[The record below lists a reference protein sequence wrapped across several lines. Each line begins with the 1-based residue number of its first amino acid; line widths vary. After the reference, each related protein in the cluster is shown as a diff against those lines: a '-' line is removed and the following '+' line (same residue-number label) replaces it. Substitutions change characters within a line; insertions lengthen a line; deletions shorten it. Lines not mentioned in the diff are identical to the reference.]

1 MKTSKSIF
9 LFVFLGSILLLGAA
23 VYLQLVEKM
32 LPCPLCVLQR
42 YAFFVLAVCALVG
55 LFMPVGA
62 DKVGATAALLA
73 SFTGIGLAGW
83 HLWIKA
89 HPGLSCGID
98 PMEASLNMLP
108 PAKAIPLLFQADG
121 LCTTEYPP
129 FLGLSI
135 PMWSMIWFLIFSIAL
150 LTVLIRR
157 RFR

>member
-1 MKTSKSIF
+1 MKSSKSMF
-9 LFVFLGSILLLGAA
+9 MFVFLGSVILLGAA
-23 VYLQLVEKM
+23 LYLQLVEKM

-42 YAFFVLAVCALVG
+42 YAFFLLAICALLG
-55 LFMPVGA
+55 LFMPRGA

-98 PMEASLNMLP
+98 PMETALNMLP

-121 LCTTEYPP
+121 LCTTIYPP
-129 FLGLSI
+129 VLGLSI
-135 PMWSMIWFLIFSIAL
+135 PMWSMLWFVIFTIAL
-150 LTVLIRR
+150 LMVLVRR
-157 RFR
+157 RS